1 MPMIADI
8 DYSML
13 PYRMQEVARAYV
25 EDRHRPGDFLLAVL
39 TNDLVGAFGH
49 ADAINA
55 VAMAQW
61 ASWLYNE
68 APSTCWGS
76 HDKVQRWLNP

>member
-8 DYSML
+8 DYS
-13 PYRMQEVARAYV
+13 
-25 EDRHRPGDFLLAVL
+25 
-39 TNDLVGAFGH
+39 
-49 ADAINA
+49 
-55 VAMAQW
+55 MAQW

-68 APSTCWGS
+68 APLTCWGS